1 MLSVLNTT
9 LDKSDIVLSYLTF
22 PIDSGREEGKRWL
35 NGPIWCV
42 QGGAAFFGYSREQV
56 WISDGRENVQ
66 SDL

>member
-22 PIDSGREEGKRWL
+22 PIDSGRVEGKRWL
-35 NGPIWCV
+35 NDPIWCV
-42 QGGAAFFGYSREQV
+42 QGLAAFFGYSKEMV